1 MGVEFKIKQPKKK
14 IDIYRIEKLWEKAC
28 TNAFGGETSP
38 RNGVVNPLSITLDN

>member
-28 TNAFGGETSP
+28 TYFSSN
-38 RNGVVNPLSITLDN
+38 RL